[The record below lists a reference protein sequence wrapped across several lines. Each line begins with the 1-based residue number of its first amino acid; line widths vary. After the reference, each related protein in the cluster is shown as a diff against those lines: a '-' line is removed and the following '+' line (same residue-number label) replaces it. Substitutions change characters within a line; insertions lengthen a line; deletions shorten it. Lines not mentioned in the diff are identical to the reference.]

1 MRTSKKIIMT
11 IVALLPVIALVAY
24 VCTNIGT
31 DAINEYVPMGTV
43 QLIDENGLKIVT
55 EANTWASR
63 LLDPI
68 FNQNALTGVF
78 EALGRMLLFLQDNIG
93 LPISLPVIGSAVLL
107 LYLAWIEL
115 ISALVDLL
123 TFVPRK
129 CADIFR

>member
-24 VCTNIGT
+24 VGTNIGT
-31 DAINEYVPMGTV
+31 EAHNEYVPLGTV
-43 QLIDENGLKIVT
+43 QIIDENGLKIVT
-55 EANTWASR
+55 EANTWSSR

-78 EALGRMLLFLQDNIG
+78 EALGRMLLFLQVNIG

-115 ISALVDLL
+115 ISALVDLI

-129 CADIFR
+129 CSELFR